1 MRSKITLP
9 NLKSLVT
16 FEAAA
21 RNLSFKVAAQ
31 ELHVSQSAVS
41 HQIRNIESFLG
52 TKLFIRKSRSVELTP
67 QGKNYFPK
75 IKYAF
80 NSISE
85 ATNETMGEFSNSVL
99 TVQLY
104 STFAIRWMIPRLPE
118 FKRVHPDIHIR
129 LHTSQENVDFDHQ
142 DIDVAIM
149 IGKPNNSGL
158 HYDHLF
164 GGELFPVCSPKYIE
178 MTGAIGDP
186 EDLDKHTILQVY
198 PSKNDWIVWLSSN
211 GLSNVELDYGLDFD
225 SYEASLITAGQGMGI
240 AMGQQPYVNE
250 DIQSGVLVEI
260 FPNLRVKNPDRW
272 YLACLKQKSEDY
284 KVKVFRGWLMSEI
297 HNDNN
302 HNLN

>member
-1 MRSKITLP
+1 
-9 NLKSLVT
+9 
-16 FEAAA
+16 
-21 RNLSFKVAAQ
+21 
-31 ELHVSQSAVS
+31 
-41 HQIRNIESFLG
+41 
-52 TKLFIRKSRSVELTP
+52 
-67 QGKNYFPK
+67 
-75 IKYAF
+75 
-80 NSISE
+80 
-85 ATNETMGEFSNSVL
+85 
-99 TVQLY
+99 
-104 STFAIRWMIPRLPE
+104 
-118 FKRVHPDIHIR
+118 
-129 LHTSQENVDFDHQ
+129 
-142 DIDVAIM
+142 
-149 IGKPNNSGL
+149 
-158 HYDHLF
+158 
-164 GGELFPVCSPKYIE
+164 

-260 FPNLRVKNPDRW
+260 FPNLRVKNPDSW

-302 HNLN
+302 HNLE